1 MLRTLAISGF
11 RGFKSYKLNDLT
23 TVNLIVGKN
32 NSGKTSVLEAIHL
45 LASGGHLSAF
55 HDVTRRRGEL
65 PSSYWKRYPVV
76 SISHLFFGHE
86 CQPGARFDLSSDDG
100 QRELSASV
108 QSLEEVGEEAD
119 KWRIGSRD
127 RIQEGPDPEEFFP
140 AFGLRIAGPI
150 DEQIAVLPLADD
162 GTVQLRLF
170 SPRRARTG
178 TSGIPVLFVDLSID
192 FGDVS
197 DFWDKTLTEGREK
210 EVVEDMRLLLPDI
223 DSIHFLTG
231 MARREVVLVGLRGG
245 GPRMP
250 IGSYGDGLR
259 RLLRLRL
266 NLEAAADGFL
276 LIDEIDT
283 GLHWTIMKDVWRLL
297 VEVAKK
303 SKIQIFAT
311 THSLDC
317 IKGLGALMQSHP
329 DLADDVS
336 IQKMHVDL
344 EQAVSFPGEQVR
356 IAVEQDMEVR

>member
-1 MLRTLAISGF
+1 MLKTLEISGF
-11 RGFKSYKLNDLT
+11 RSFKSYKLTDLT
-23 TVNLIVGKN
+23 TVNLIVGMN

-45 LASGGHLSAF
+45 LASGGHPSAF
-55 HDVTRRRGEL
+55 SDVTQRRGEL
-65 PSSYWKRYPVV
+65 PPPYRAHFSEV

-86 CQPGARFDLSSDDG
+86 CQPGARFDLASDYG
-100 QRELSASV
+100 QRELSATV
-108 QSLEEVGEEAD
+108 QTLEEVGEEAHNW
-119 KWRIGSRD
+119 KIRSRD
-127 RIQEGPDPEEFFP
+127 RLRDAPDSEEFVP
-140 AFGLRIAGPI
+140 AFGLRIAGQV

-170 SPRRARTG
+170 SPRPMRTG
-178 TSGIPVLFVDLSID
+178 TAGTPVLVVDLSTG

-197 DFWDKTLTEGREK
+197 NIWDRILANGREK
-210 EVVEDMRLLLPDI
+210 EIVEDMRLLLPDI

-231 MARREVVLVGLRGG
+231 MVRREVILVGLRGRG
-245 GPRMP
+245 RRMP

-259 RLLRLRL
+259 RLLELRL
-266 NLEAAADGFL
+266 NLEAAANGFL

-283 GLHWTIMKDVWRLL
+283 GLHWTIMEDLWRLL

-303 SKIQIFAT
+303 SNVQIFAT

-317 IKGLGALMQSHP
+317 IKGLGSLMRSQP
-329 DLADDVS
+329 DLAGDVS

-344 EQAVSFPGEQVR
+344 EQAVSFRGEQIR